1 MENLKFKISL
11 LQQENI
17 FIKSELN
24 KKQQIIEKLL
34 NINSNQ
40 SLDYNKNNN
49 NNTENDKNAFNLKYK
64 IKKQENLKDA
74 NKKINNVNRKSL
86 TRDNNCTPS
95 ILRRIWL

>member
-34 NINSNQ
+34 NINSN
-40 SLDYNKNNN
+40 NHWIII
-49 NNTENDKNAFNLKYK
+49 K
-64 IKKQENLKDA
+64 I
-74 NKKINNVNRKSL
+74 IT
-86 TRDNNCTPS
+86 TRPKT
-95 ILRRIWL
+95 IKMLLI

>member
-64 IKKQENLKDA
+64 IKKTGEPQ
-74 NKKINNVNRKSL
+74 R
-86 TRDNNCTPS
+86 C
-95 ILRRIWL
+95 